1 MYICIYIYVYLYIC
15 IYMYICIF
23 FFSVHVHIIYI
34 YAAIFHARGYWPWSP
49 TRRQCPPL
57 VPKMGQVLY
66 HSPLQQL
73 GLGRYN
79 YSILPNWIINYIT
92 NSYCWLTIVYQL
104 VEGDYELMIFFP
116 PTDITVKPQ
125 AVGSVYLSLQTK
137 THSLRFTPTVQE
149 ESVFIEINSKST
161 PNAVFRRQWIQH
173 RHLL

>member
-1 MYICIYIYVYLYIC
+1 MYICIYI
-15 IYMYICIF
+15 F
-23 FFSVHVHIIYI
+23 FFGTCTYYIYI

-104 VEGDYELMIFFP
+104 VEGDYELMIFFHQQTSLLNP
-116 PTDITVKPQ
+116 KQLDQSTWAFRPKPIHWGSHQQFKKNLFSLKSIRNRRPT
-125 AVGSVYLSLQTK
+125 
-137 THSLRFTPTVQE
+137 RFSDVSGFNTGIYC
-149 ESVFIEINSKST
+149 SIYI
-161 PNAVFRRQWIQH
+161 W
-173 RHLL
+173 